1 MLKMEI
7 IQRAQLAVDT
17 KQKLKE
23 ERFKK
28 QTLPHNLIPYFSFH
42 CWSMVLLLKG
52 TLGARSSPGR
62 AGIGSPGRG
71 KKVVSGYDLNMVV
84 SDFTGN

>member
-52 TLGARSSPGR
+52 TLGA
-62 AGIGSPGRG
+62 
-71 KKVVSGYDLNMVV
+71 
-84 SDFTGN
+84 